1 MHIPQDNNNLMVPV
15 SIVVAGVLIAG
26 AVIFTSGNRVNNNVL
41 ADPDSQQ
48 QDSTSEVRPVDSTDH
63 ILGDPNAL
71 VKIIEFSDL
80 ECPFCKGFHDTMK
93 QIMREYGDTS
103 QVAWI
108 YRHFPLDSIHPKARI
123 EAEATECAA
132 ELGGNESF
140 WLYTDRIF
148 EITPSNNGLNL
159 NQLPEIAEYI
169 GLDKSEF
176 EACLASGKYA
186 DHIASD
192 LQDGIN
198 TGGRGT
204 PWSII
209 IAPNGKTFSLNGAQ
223 PFSTVRQIIEIALK
237 EN

>member
-1 MHIPQDNNNLMVPV
+1 MNTQSNNNLMLPV
-15 SIVVAGVLIAG
+15 SILIAGVLIAG
-26 AVIFTSGNRVNNNVL
+26 AVIFTADSGTTNNNV
-41 ADPDSQQ
+41 APSPEWD
-48 QDSTSEVRPVDSTDH
+48 QDSTGKVRPVDSTDH

-80 ECPFCKGFHDTMK
+80 ECPFCKRFHDTMK
-93 QIMREYGDTS
+93 QVMEEYGNTS
-103 QVAWI
+103 QVAWV
-108 YRHFPLDSIHPKARI
+108 YRHFPLDSIHSKARP

-140 WLYTDRIF
+140 WLYVDRIF

-176 EACLASGKYA
+176 ETCLVSGKYA
-186 DHIASD
+186 DHIDSD

-209 IAPNGKTFSLNGAQ
+209 VAPNGKTFSLNGAQ
-223 PFSTVRQIIEIALK
+223 PFSTVKQIIEIALK
-237 EN
+237 EK